1 MIIVNVNSKAS
12 DIIRQLFEL
21 ANREKDGVLVN
32 DSTGD
37 IYTISKVKQ
46 IGSLEETPSGLLEK
60 IKKTIEEECEPI
72 IPQYQEQLSSE
83 EFRER
88 LRDPGAENNYNI
100 DKFIEE
106 TEQLYGEYREP
117 QQEENNEPDATPSA
131 DYEKVNI
138 VELLEKLI
146 PEEECISD
154 EEFEEAERE
163 YEEYMK
169 RKQAEEAAQK
179 TKKRGRPRK
188 IKASEESGSE
198 PIPF

>member
-21 ANREKDGVLVN
+21 ANREKDGILVN
-32 DSTGD
+32 DSTGE

-46 IGSLEETPSGLLEK
+46 IGSLEESPSDLLEK
-60 IKKTIEEECEPI
+60 IKKTIEEKCEPI
-72 IPQYQEQLSSE
+72 TPQYQEQLSSE

-106 TEQLYGEYREP
+106 TEQLYGEYQES
-117 QQEENNEPDATPSA
+117 QQEENNEPDAAPSA
-131 DYEKVNI
+131 ETEKVNI

-146 PEEECISD
+146 PEEECMSD
-154 EEFEEAERE
+154 EEFEETERE

-179 TKKRGRPRK
+179 PKKRGRPK
-188 IKASEESGSE
+188 KNKEPESL
-198 PIPF
+198 F

>member
-1 MIIVNVNSKAS
+1 MIIVNVNPKAS

-21 ANREKDGVLVN
+21 ANREKDGILVN
-32 DSTGD
+32 DSTGE

-46 IGSLEETPSGLLEK
+46 IGSLEETPSGILEK
-60 IKKTIEEECEPI
+60 MKKTIEEKCEPI

-83 EFRER
+83 EFGER

-106 TEQLYGEYREP
+106 TEQLYGEYQDSHEHLYSAFENKV
-117 QQEENNEPDATPSA
+117 QEEKE
-131 DYEKVNI
+131 EKAKVAEI
-138 VELLEKLI
+138 LEKLI
-146 PEEECISD
+146 PEEEYMSD
-154 EEFEEAERE
+154 EEFEETERE

-179 TKKRGRPRK
+179 TKKRGRPK
-188 IKASEESGSE
+188 KNKESESL
-198 PIPF
+198 F